1 MVRTSDFQFENV
13 GSIPSSPIIM
23 KLNSINK
30 LFLLTNNDKASN
42 KDKLIIFSFYFSSL
56 ISPFILKNLK
66 FSSLSQTNEKRI
78 LIKQSYVLLSW
89 FYYLT
94 FVQQKLNTKNKLKF
108 FVAPTNRKIFT
119 LTKAPIAHKNWSKE
133 QYKFQFYKFK
143 ISFSVYLKEGNN
155 LNSLNKAILFIL
167 ITKKNFPQFET
178 NLLFLKN
185 ISFNYNFNDFNYFN
199 YFNYSNRYIK

>member
-78 LIKQSYVLLSW
+78 LIKQSYVLLS
-89 FYYLT
+89 
-94 FVQQKLNTKNKLKF
+94 
-108 FVAPTNRKIFT
+108 
-119 LTKAPIAHKNWSKE
+119 
-133 QYKFQFYKFK
+133 
-143 ISFSVYLKEGNN
+143 
-155 LNSLNKAILFIL
+155 
-167 ITKKNFPQFET
+167 
-178 NLLFLKN
+178 
-185 ISFNYNFNDFNYFN
+185 
-199 YFNYSNRYIK
+199 